1 LSSNETRSVWDDIC
15 NLFSKI
21 KVVLLKFVLNVMVLG
36 LGTPFLFESELEK
49 HIKILITIAAV
60 ILITA
65 LTEIIENKQR
75 SNIQAELDPQYELT
89 FSYISMSLETILLDV
104 LNSDLQED
112 SKIEKLLVYIQA
124 SIISILKGN
133 SIEVGEICVNLMIQT
148 EDVLRLTHFDIARQ
162 DRKYVDIE
170 INRRH
175 PGAPKAYSRQKLQYV
190 KDTQSNH
197 IRKYFRDKP
206 YRCILSYPLIIRSD
220 ATRNNEV
227 YGVLNI
233 DSNLVNQFKSIDFV
247 QSKISSALNPLLSIC
262 QGNLEMS

>member
-1 LSSNETRSVWDDIC
+1 
-15 NLFSKI
+15 
-21 KVVLLKFVLNVMVLG
+21 MVLG

-124 SIISILKGN
+124 
-133 SIEVGEICVNLMIQT
+133 
-148 EDVLRLTHFDIARQ
+148 
-162 DRKYVDIE
+162 
-170 INRRH
+170 
-175 PGAPKAYSRQKLQYV
+175 
-190 KDTQSNH
+190 
-197 IRKYFRDKP
+197 
-206 YRCILSYPLIIRSD
+206 
-220 ATRNNEV
+220 
-227 YGVLNI
+227 
-233 DSNLVNQFKSIDFV
+233 
-247 QSKISSALNPLLSIC
+247 
-262 QGNLEMS
+262 